1 MNMKIEQAEDNL
13 IKMAKIVC
21 ERIDSGLSLGERLD
35 LSPLRQ
41 AISDLETVEVKEP
54 LKDEELR
61 RDVAD
66 LLRQFNHVNVPLEEC
81 SEGHKSALLN
91 SATFILQLMDRH
103 GYVKGY

>member
-1 MNMKIEQAEDNL
+1 
-13 IKMAKIVC
+13 MAKIVC
-21 ERIDSGLSLGERLD
+21 ERIDSGLD

-41 AISDLETVEVKEP
+41 AISELETVKVIEP

-66 LLRQFNHVNVPLEEC
+66 LLRQFNHVNVPFEEC
-81 SEGHKSALLN
+81 SEAHKAALLN
-91 SATFILQLMDRH
+91 NATFFLQLMDRH